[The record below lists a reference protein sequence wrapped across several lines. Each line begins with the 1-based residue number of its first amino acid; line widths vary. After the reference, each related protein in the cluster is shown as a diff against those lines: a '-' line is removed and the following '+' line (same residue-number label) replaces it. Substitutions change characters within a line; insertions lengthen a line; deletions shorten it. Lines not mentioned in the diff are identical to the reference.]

1 MNVRDYF
8 FGRSIMLE
16 SRFAPNEIKRR
27 IRDGTRTAWWMRPFR
42 TGPAGGIFFGRV
54 RLRYQSSPFE
64 YNAKPILAGR
74 IDPVSNGSLLR
85 LTYRGRTWFRL
96 FFVFWY
102 LFLAIFAAVLLTV
115 GTDPPLHGTERLFPV
130 VIIGGLAIVPMF
142 MHVIGTRRSEEEL
155 DELIDFLRHV
165 AETRPASGI
174 QRRGQA
180 LAS

>member
-1 MNVRDYF
+1 MD
-8 FGRSIMLE
+8 
-16 SRFAPNEIKRR
+16 
-27 IRDGTRTAWWMRPFR
+27 RPFR